1 MVKSA
6 QDNFEMNAVTV
17 LRSGNIVSACADVT
31 CKKATGSFDPVVVL
45 SKLPG
50 VAGGQ
55 IWCTL
60 ATEAGGHM
68 RIYVTSDGELKIASP
83 NTHRC
88 FMYVTYICL

>member
-1 MVKSA
+1 M
-6 QDNFEMNAVTV
+6 DAVMA
-17 LRSGNIVSACADVT
+17 LRSGKIVSVCADVT
-31 CKKATGSFDPVVVL
+31 CKKVTGSFDPVVVL

-50 VAGGQ
+50 VAGSQ

-60 ATEAGGHM
+60 ATESGGYM
-68 RIYVTSDGELKIASP
+68 RIYVTYDGELKIASP

>member
-1 MVKSA
+1 M
-6 QDNFEMNAVTV
+6 
-17 LRSGNIVSACADVT
+17 
-31 CKKATGSFDPVVVL
+31 TGSFDPVVVL

-60 ATEAGGHM
+60 ATEEGGYM

-83 NTHRC
+83 STHRC